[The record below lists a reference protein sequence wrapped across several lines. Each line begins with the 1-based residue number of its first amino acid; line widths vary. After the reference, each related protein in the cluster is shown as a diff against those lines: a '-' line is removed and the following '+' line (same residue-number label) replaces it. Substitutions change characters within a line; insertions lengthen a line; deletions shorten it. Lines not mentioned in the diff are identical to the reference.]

1 MWSDLEARARRQPT
15 QTRAKAKVSAI
26 LDAADELLGEASV
39 EALVMRDVARRAS
52 VKPATLYDYFPT
64 KLLLLRGLEERAWAR
79 AAERVRSAIATTRDA
94 PLGDAVAGVVEM
106 FMTEMS
112 AAARRYG
119 LTPES
124 PSGRGPR
131 EMLGAELAAAAS
143 AALDGRA
150 HALRASDLRLR
161 LVIASETVAL
171 LTWVA
176 SRDHIEALEDGSY
189 AREVGRLIAHYL
201 VRD

>member
-1 MWSDLEARARRQPT
+1 MRQPT
-15 QTRAKAKVSAI
+15 QTRAKAKVGAI
-26 LDAADELLGEASV
+26 LDAADELLGEASFD
-39 EALVMRDVARRAS
+39 ALVMRDVARRAS

-64 KLLLLRGLEERAWAR
+64 KELLLRGLEDRAWTR
-79 AAERVRSAIATTRDA
+79 AAERVRATITSARDA
-94 PLGDAVAGVVEM
+94 PLGDAIASLVET
-106 FMTEMS
+106 FMNEMTS
-112 AAARRYG
+112 AARRYG

-124 PSGRGPR
+124 PSGPR
-131 EMLGAELAAAAS
+131 AREVLGAEIAAAACT
-143 AALDGRA
+143 ALDGRERDI
-150 HALRASDLRLR
+150 RASDLRLR

-176 SRDHIEALEDGSY
+176 ARDHVEALEDGSY